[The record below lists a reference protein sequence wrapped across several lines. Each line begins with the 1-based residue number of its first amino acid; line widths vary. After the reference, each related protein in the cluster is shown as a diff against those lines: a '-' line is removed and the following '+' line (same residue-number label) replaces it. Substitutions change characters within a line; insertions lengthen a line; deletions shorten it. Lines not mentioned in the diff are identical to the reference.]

1 MSSRSV
7 SNQAQIG
14 LAQAKQA
21 PERILKIN
29 AVCNFCTMKS
39 AAELNRLDFFFDGHH
54 GAASG
59 IYWVHYK
66 PAVFSCSGVGNYVMS
81 ITNLSPRD
89 KDAYK
94 KCKQQI

>member
-59 IYWVHYK
+59 IYWGFIINL
-66 PAVFSCSGVGNYVMS
+66 PFSAARMLE
-81 ITNLSPRD
+81 IM
-89 KDAYK
+89 
-94 KCKQQI
+94 